1 MMHHVSADFK
11 QVTGCI
17 LQNCHF
23 LPLTENVSQ
32 HQLKLKLYEEV
43 TMRGSDEGCGR
54 TILPGV
60 GLFACP

>member
-1 MMHHVSADFK
+1 MMHHVTADFR
-11 QVTGCI
+11 QVTGYS
-17 LQNCHF
+17 LQHYHF
-23 LPLTENVSQ
+23 LPLTEKVSQ

-43 TMRGSDEGCGR
+43 TMRGSDEGCGK